1 MGWESTRRAITVI
14 EIDGGQIKTRG
25 PVIIGCESTRRA
37 ISVIGIDR
45 GQSYNRDSREKGE
58 NKNLRNN
65 VIAIAGKGNNKSI
78 KKSITFVWIILSLF
92 QAPRLDFPLWLAF
105 LLNFARSSHLCDL
118 SFPLPTGTQPNRSIC
133 SPQSSKSMWLPLL
146 IRKVP

>member
-25 PVIIGCESTRRA
+25 TVIIGCESTRRA
-37 ISVIGIDR
+37 ISVIG
-45 GQSYNRDSREKGE
+45 SREKGE

-78 KKSITFVWIILSLF
+78 KKVSRLSELF
-92 QAPRLDFPLWLAF
+92 
-105 LLNFARSSHLCDL
+105 
-118 SFPLPTGTQPNRSIC
+118 
-133 SPQSSKSMWLPLL
+133 
-146 IRKVP
+146 

>member
-1 MGWESTRRAITVI
+1 MGWESTRRTITVI

-25 PVIIGCESTRRA
+25 TGCESTRWA

-65 VIAIAGKGNNKSI
+65 IIAIAGKGNNKSI
-78 KKSITFVWIILSLF
+78 KKVSRLSELF
-92 QAPRLDFPLWLAF
+92 
-105 LLNFARSSHLCDL
+105 
-118 SFPLPTGTQPNRSIC
+118 
-133 SPQSSKSMWLPLL
+133 
-146 IRKVP
+146 

>member
-25 PVIIGCESTRRA
+25 TVIIGCESTRRA

-65 VIAIAGKGNNKSI
+65 VIAIAGKGINKSI
-78 KKSITFVWIILSLF
+78 KKVSRLSELF
-92 QAPRLDFPLWLAF
+92 
-105 LLNFARSSHLCDL
+105 
-118 SFPLPTGTQPNRSIC
+118 
-133 SPQSSKSMWLPLL
+133 
-146 IRKVP
+146 